1 MTGKEIIMERIWNP
15 FETQGAPQR
24 TLRIPIGRIAITA
37 GVLALIEDAHVDI
50 APYILRHITGDWG
63 EMDVEDHAANN
74 RALATGD
81 RILSRY
87 ETGGGV
93 IWIITE
99 AGHGESTVLVP
110 EEY

>member
-1 MTGKEIIMERIWNP
+1 MRRTRHP
-15 FETQGAPQR
+15 YETQDPPR
-24 TLRIPIGRIAITA
+24 RPLRISIGTLAITGGVMALVDDA
-37 GVLALIEDAHVDI
+37 GVDL
-50 APYILRHITGDWG
+50 APYIVRHLTGDWG
-63 EMDVEDHAANN
+63 EMDAEDRAANN

-87 ETGGGV
+87 ETPGGV

-99 AGHGESTVLVP
+99 AGHGESTVLLP